1 MRVELA
7 DKSHGVVYVF
17 QADGR
22 IFEFSLDSDDGTLE
36 GATKDIWNVCEI
48 DGLTGNVVAVSKS
61 RRILAVKISIFFGE
75 VCYNICSQPNICS

>member
-1 MRVELA
+1 M
-7 DKSHGVVYVF
+7 F

-61 RRILAVKISIFFGE
+61 RRILAVEILIFFWE
-75 VCYNICSQPNICS
+75 KYAIIYVASPIYVVIAQFLTTWTA